1 MVREFVIGLCIGLI
15 WSSSLGQER
24 KQTDLPTPEDI
35 KMLIEQE
42 KFQQARDQLLKMPSD
57 FQSSAQAIEM
67 TGDLYGGLKL
77 WDSAM
82 VYYEQLKTIQPNNA
96 SGYFKYGG
104 ALGMMALSKNKFT
117 ALMYLDDIE
126 ASFKDAITVDPSYV
140 EAYWALIEYYLK
152 VPGIIGGGPDKAMKQ
167 ADLLFEISPVD
178 GWMARAK
185 IAEEDEDFSEAEQGY
200 LMAVTQGQSVWAY
213 MGLVSFYERQQRW
226 EEGFQQLKQAMIQ
239 LDDLR
244 LNYLWAKLSV
254 LSNMHVQQGLEYIQ
268 QCLEKGNSLK
278 NIPEQ
283 WVRLRYAQLLRLNG
297 QNGVALDQVNLALA
311 LKQDFKE
318 ALSEQKILRKL
329 LK

>member
-1 MVREFVIGLCIGLI
+1 MVRGFVLCLCVGLI
-15 WSSSLGQER
+15 WSSSLGQDSLR
-24 KQTDLPTPEDI
+24 EDPSPLAEI
-35 KMLIEQE
+35 KVLIEQE

-57 FQSSAQAIEM
+57 FQSSPQAIEV

-126 ASFKDAITVDPSYV
+126 ASFKDAITADPSYV

-152 VPGIIGGGPDKAMKQ
+152 VPSIIGGGPDKAMKQ

-185 IAEEDEDFSEAEQGY
+185 IAEEDEDFSKAEQGY

-226 EEGFQQLKQAMIQ
+226 EAGFKQLKQAMNQ

-244 LNYLWAKLSV
+244 LNYQWAKLSV
-254 LSNMHVQQGLEYIQ
+254 LSNMRVQQGLDYIQ
-268 QCLEKGNSLK
+268 KCLEKGYGLK

-297 QNGVALDQVNLALA
+297 KNRAAMDQVNRALTI
-311 LKQDFKE
+311 KEDFKE
-318 ALSEQKILRKL
+318 ALSEQKTLRKL